1 MCDVVWL
8 YWVYFFRLSG
18 AHGNT
23 IPEVVTGRGF
33 TGWRQNTRAT
43 GGGVRQERG
52 FLFFGL
58 LRADP
63 RNWSLRRGR
72 YSQIVGRHPPSP
84 TR

>member
-1 MCDVVWL
+1 MDVIARRSSKDEAFRNTRGRRRFAL
-8 YWVYFFRLSG
+8 LDLFFRLSG

-43 GGGVRQERG
+43 GGGARQERG

-58 LRADP
+58 LLADP
-63 RNWSLRRGR
+63 
-72 YSQIVGRHPPSP
+72 
-84 TR
+84 